1 MKTYTKEDIIKA
13 YKQGV
18 KDYCKS
24 PKTLQTFLKEDVNE
38 FINKLKP

>member
-13 YKQGV
+13 YKKGV

-24 PKTLQTFLKEDVNE
+24 PKSLQAFLEEEVKKFEQTL
-38 FINKLKP
+38 